1 MLSRHRQRVL
11 PLVLALGV
19 VAASA
24 APAAAQDAARSRER
38 GQDRPTS
45 SVRYVF
51 AGIGIDD
58 YAEVT
63 WPDLANANND
73 LDAVRQT
80 LAQHF
85 GFFSTDELILRNE
98 DADETGI
105 KRLVRGTLREVLRPE
120 DRLVLFY
127 AGHGAVA
134 TDTVADR
141 EVVHTGHIVPH
152 DASDRWS
159 WIQVNDFLGW
169 VNNLPAEQI
178 LVILDACHSGFALPE
193 NLKER
198 EDSTIPIEDLESQP
212 ARRVLVSA
220 KAFQLAADGGADF
233 PNNSLFTGWLTEGL
247 RLEAEGQG
255 GANRDEDAAV
265 SSWELFHFLRERLE
279 EGGAKQTPV
288 FGAFSDRDAGGQIVF
303 PLGVD
308 PGEAAYERAIAALGG
323 DTDTFVKA
331 AEDAMALL
339 PQDDPRDAYLRWRV
353 ADEQYKLEEA
363 RDALLRLRALAAA
376 GRSID
381 PLTPNQ
387 VEQRLDRLCKAVGG
401 CEETK
406 REVAER

>member
-1 MLSRHRQRVL
+1 MALAAAA
-11 PLVLALGV
+11 VLAV
-19 VAASA
+19 
-24 APAAAQDAARSRER
+24 PALAQDEATRSRER

-45 SVRYVF
+45 AVRYVF
-51 AGIGIDD
+51 AGIGIDE
-58 YAEVT
+58 YAEQA
-63 WPDLANANND
+63 WQDLANANND

-80 LAQHF
+80 LARHF
-85 GFFSTDELILRNE
+85 GFFTNDDLIIRND

-105 KRLVRGTLREVLRPE
+105 KRLVRGTLRDMLRPE

-178 LVILDACHSGFALPE
+178 LVILDACHGGFALPD

-198 EDSTIPIEDLESQP
+198 EDSTIPVEDLESQP

-247 RLEAEGQG
+247 RLEAEGES
-255 GANRDEDAAV
+255 GANRDDDEAV
-265 SSWELFHFLRERLE
+265 SSWELFHFLRERLQ

-308 PGEAAYERAIAALGG
+308 PGQAAYERAIAALGG
-323 DTDTFVKA
+323 DVDAFVKA
-331 AEDAMALL
+331 AEDAMGLL
-339 PQDDPRDAYLRWRV
+339 PEDDARHAYLRWRA
-353 ADEQYKLEEA
+353 ADEQYKLEDA
-363 RDALLRLRALAAA
+363 RDALLRLQSLAAA
-376 GRSID
+376 GRSIE

-387 VEQRLDRLCKAVGG
+387 VEQRLARLCKVVGG

-406 REVAER
+406 QEVADR

>member
-1 MLSRHRQRVL
+1 ML
-11 PLVLALGV
+11 A
-19 VAASA
+19 VAA
-24 APAAAQDAARSRER
+24 PTAAQGDEATRSRER

-51 AGIGIDD
+51 AGIGIDNYLD
-58 YAEVT
+58 ES

-80 LAQHF
+80 LAEHF
-85 GFFSTDELILRNE
+85 GFYTSDQLVLRNE
-98 DADETGI
+98 SADEKGI
-105 KRLVRGTLREVLRPE
+105 KRLIQGTLRQELRPE

-141 EVVHTGHIVPH
+141 EVVQTGNIVPY

-178 LVILDACHSGFALPE
+178 LVILDACHAGFALPA

-198 EDSTIPIEDLESQP
+198 EDSTVAVEDLESQP

-220 KAFQLAADGGADF
+220 KAYQLAADGGADF

-247 RLEAEGQG
+247 RLDVEGEQ
-255 GANRDEDAAV
+255 GANRDDDTAI
-265 SSWELFHFLRERLE
+265 SSWELFHFLRERLQA
-279 EGGAKQTPV
+279 GGAKQTPV

-308 PGEAAYERAIAALGG
+308 PGDAAYDRAVAALGG
-323 DTDTFVKA
+323 DVDAFVKT
-331 AEDAMALL
+331 AEDAIGLL
-339 PQDDPRDAYLRWRV
+339 PEDDARRAYLQWRV
-353 ADEQYKLEEA
+353 ADEQYKLEDA

-401 CEETK
+401 CDAK
-406 REVAER
+406 REVAQP

>member
-1 MLSRHRQRVL
+1 V
-11 PLVLALGV
+11 
-19 VAASA
+19 
-24 APAAAQDAARSRER
+24 APAGAQGGDGSRSRER

-45 SVRYVF
+45 SIRYVF

-58 YAEVT
+58 YAEAT
-63 WPDLANANND
+63 WPDLANANHD
-73 LDAVRQT
+73 LNAVRDLLTQR
-80 LAQHF
+80 F
-85 GFFSTDELILRNE
+85 GFFTTDDLVIR
-98 DADETGI
+98 DGAADETGI

-178 LVILDACHSGFALPE
+178 LVILDACHSGFALPA

-198 EDSTIPIEDLESQP
+198 EDSTIAVEDLESQP
-212 ARRVLVSA
+212 GRRVLVSA
-220 KAFQLAADGGADF
+220 KAFQLAADGGGDF

-247 RLEAEGQG
+247 RLELDGEG
-255 GANRDEDAAV
+255 GADRDGDGVV
-265 SSWELFHFLRERLE
+265 STWELFHFLRERLQ

-288 FGAFSDRDAGGQIVF
+288 FGTFSERDAGGQIVF

-308 PGEAAYERAIAALGG
+308 PADAAYERAMAALQES
-323 DTDTFVKA
+323 DQTFAAA
-331 AEDAMALL
+331 AEAALELL
-339 PQDDPRDAYLRWRV
+339 PREGARSAHIRFELALRQDRPV
-353 ADEQYKLEEA
+353 EA
-363 RDALLRLRALAAA
+363 RDALLRLRALADA
-376 GRSID
+376 GRPI
-381 PLTPNQ
+381 PMNPQMLRWALNGI
-387 VEQRLDRLCKAVGG
+387 CKDVGG
-401 CEETK
+401 CDETK
-406 REVAER
+406 RGEVGDR